1 MALGVYKMKKS
12 SPMKFW
18 QAMALGAGASILGGM
33 IGRKGRRRELAAAR
47 KAEAASREQWMG
59 LDTSNIYANLEN
71 VYEDLTVNQQQAQFM
86 KQQQQQQQANVLEGL
101 RGTAGG
107 AGVASLAQVMANQGQ
122 VQAQQASA
130 SIGQQEAANR
140 RMRAQGAARTQQMEL
155 AGAEQSR
162 QLQYQ
167 KAGTIFGMDMQRLT
181 AAQQA
186 RNEANQAI
194 MKGIGQAGGA
204 IAGYGMKEGWD
215 WRGTAGRTTK
225 QGGFGY
231 QGYK

>member
-18 QAMALGAGASILGGM
+18 QAMAIQAGASILGSM
-33 IGRKGRRRELAAAR
+33 IGRKGRRRELAASR
-47 KAEAASREQWMG
+47 KAQEASRAQWMG

-71 VYEDLTVNQQQAQFM
+71 PYEDLTVNQQQAQFM
-86 KQQQQQQQANVLEGL
+86 KQQQSQQQANVLESL

-107 AGVASLAQVMANQGQ
+107 AGVASLAQVLSNQGQ
-122 VQAQQASA
+122 RQAQQASA
-130 SIGQQEAANR
+130 SIGQQEAANQ

-186 RNEANQAI
+186 RNEANLAI
-194 MKGIGQAGGA
+194 MKGVGQAGTTMGK
-204 IAGYGMKEGWD
+204 YGMEQDWWD
-215 WRGTAGRTTK
+215 PEKLDENGD
-225 QGGFGY
+225 
-231 QGYK
+231 